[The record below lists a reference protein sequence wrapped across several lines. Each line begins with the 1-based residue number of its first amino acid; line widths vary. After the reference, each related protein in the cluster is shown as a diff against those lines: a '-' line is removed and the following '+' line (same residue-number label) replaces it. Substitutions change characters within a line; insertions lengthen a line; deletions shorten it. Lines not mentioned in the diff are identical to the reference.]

1 MGLISISN
9 HKKVTWTKF
18 ERNPLEN
25 KSLEILISETLI
37 RGTPLV
43 KLLSRL
49 PECPN
54 QLTYFTNIIFFVS
67 KLSFSVK
74 KLKKSQMGKKLW
86 LLEVTVNFFLELVL
100 FNDVSIFFNFSKIIF
115 LSGWVFQNGKNT
127 SVCKNS
133 ESYLQNYL
141 IKNNFFGIPN
151 FHLWDPWFVAHFW
164 QIRSHGFQ
172 RAQINLLILQSYFL
186 LFQNFHFQLT
196 NWENL
201 KYEKSYGSWKLQ

>member
-1 MGLISISN
+1 MIE
-9 HKKVTWTKF
+9 KVTWTKF

-86 LLEVTVNFFLELVL
+86 LLEVTVKIFLELVL

-133 ESYLQNYL
+133 EFYLQNYL
-141 IKNNFFGIPN
+141 I
-151 FHLWDPWFVAHFW
+151 
-164 QIRSHGFQ
+164 
-172 RAQINLLILQSYFL
+172 
-186 LFQNFHFQLT
+186 
-196 NWENL
+196 
-201 KYEKSYGSWKLQ
+201 

>member
-1 MGLISISN
+1 MIE
-9 HKKVTWTKF
+9 KVTWTKF
-18 ERNPLEN
+18 KQNPLEN
-25 KSLEILISETLI
+25 KSLEIFISETLI
-37 RGTPLV
+37 RGTPLA

-86 LLEVTVNFFLELVL
+86 LLEVTVKFFLELVL

-133 ESYLQNYL
+133 EFYLQNYP
-141 IKNNFFGIPN
+141 I
-151 FHLWDPWFVAHFW
+151 
-164 QIRSHGFQ
+164 
-172 RAQINLLILQSYFL
+172 
-186 LFQNFHFQLT
+186 
-196 NWENL
+196 
-201 KYEKSYGSWKLQ
+201 

>member
-1 MGLISISN
+1 MIE
-9 HKKVTWTKF
+9 KVTWTKF

-54 QLTYFTNIIFFVS
+54 QLTYFTNIFFFVS

-86 LLEVTVNFFLELVL
+86 LLEVTVKIFLELVL
-100 FNDVSIFFNFSKIIF
+100 FNDVSIFFNFSKIIY

-127 SVCKNS
+127 SVCKSS
-133 ESYLQNYL
+133 EFYLQNYP
-141 IKNNFFGIPN
+141 I
-151 FHLWDPWFVAHFW
+151 
-164 QIRSHGFQ
+164 
-172 RAQINLLILQSYFL
+172 
-186 LFQNFHFQLT
+186 
-196 NWENL
+196 
-201 KYEKSYGSWKLQ
+201 

>member
-1 MGLISISN
+1 MIE
-9 HKKVTWTKF
+9 KVTWTKF

-151 FHLWDPWFVAHFW
+151 FHL
-164 QIRSHGFQ
+164 
-172 RAQINLLILQSYFL
+172 
-186 LFQNFHFQLT
+186 
-196 NWENL
+196 
-201 KYEKSYGSWKLQ
+201 

>member
-1 MGLISISN
+1 MIE
-9 HKKVTWTKF
+9 KVTWTKF

-86 LLEVTVNFFLELVL
+86 LLEVTVKFFLELVL

-133 ESYLQNYL
+133 ESYLQNYP
-141 IKNNFFGIPN
+141 I
-151 FHLWDPWFVAHFW
+151 
-164 QIRSHGFQ
+164 
-172 RAQINLLILQSYFL
+172 
-186 LFQNFHFQLT
+186 
-196 NWENL
+196 
-201 KYEKSYGSWKLQ
+201 

>member
-1 MGLISISN
+1 MGLTSISN

-18 ERNPLEN
+18 EQNPLKN
-25 KSLEILISETLI
+25 KSFEIFISETLI
-37 RGTPLV
+37 RSAPLA

-49 PECPN
+49 PESPN
-54 QLTYFTNIIFFVS
+54 QLTYFTIIISFVS

-86 LLEVTVNFFLELVL
+86 LLEVTLKIFLELVL

-133 ESYLQNYL
+133 EFYLQNYP
-141 IKNNFFGIPN
+141 I
-151 FHLWDPWFVAHFW
+151 
-164 QIRSHGFQ
+164 
-172 RAQINLLILQSYFL
+172 
-186 LFQNFHFQLT
+186 
-196 NWENL
+196 
-201 KYEKSYGSWKLQ
+201 